1 MIHSLWVNEGVGET
15 NHRQITAEST
25 PAAAAAAIQMWR
37 RLLCDS
43 YTFTQFTFNYLQSL
57 LPWQLQTNKPRYS
70 FLLEGWFS
78 FCRISPFLLLQKV
91 PTSFT
96 NEVMLDAISFPAE
109 EEDHTLSLR
118 ASFFLQKTIVTFFI
132 WSINPTCPVYN
143 LSAWRVTQNLT
154 CPDENPLTK
163 LFCPIANIQN
173 HW

>member
-1 MIHSLWVNEGVGET
+1 M
-15 NHRQITAEST
+15 TATHLHNLPSIAYNPCSPDKYKQT
-25 PAAAAAAIQMWR
+25 SPA
-37 RLLCDS
+37 
-43 YTFTQFTFNYLQSL
+43 TVFYL
-57 LPWQLQTNKPRYS
+57 KDGIS
-70 FLLEGWFS
+70 FS
-78 FCRISPFLLLQKV
+78 RISPFLLLQKV

-173 HW
+173 H